1 MLNSGAPAT
10 LPNRVR
16 GWRLA
21 AGLLVVALMAWLLL
35 GGVLAAA
42 RHAWG
47 WPIGAAL
54 VPAVLAAALTLAV
67 GAAYV
72 ASGAADPGRARLAA
86 CIVIY
91 AFALRLAYAGAVDL
105 LPEETYYWSYARH
118 LDYGYLDHP
127 PLVAWLIRA
136 GVALAGNDEFGV
148 RLGAIVCAAVGST
161 FTYRLTRNLFDAKSA
176 AAALILAQSLPFFFL
191 AGFLMTPD
199 APLAAA
205 WAATLFYLE
214 RALVARDA
222 RAWWGV
228 GVALGLGMISKYS
241 IGLLVPVI
249 AIFLVVDRPSR
260 LWWRRPQPYLA
271 ALLAVLVF
279 APVLVWN
286 AEHQWA
292 SFAFQTSRRLAEAPR
307 FSLHKLIGSALVL
320 ITPIGVMAVA
330 AALGSGGRTVGSAA
344 DPRRWLFLRIAVLF
358 PLAVFTLFS
367 LRHEV
372 KLDWTGAPWVAALP
386 VMAVAMAHGG
396 RGLVGALRGT
406 WVATV
411 MIVLIALGTGL
422 YYLAL
427 GLPGVGYGKHIELA
441 PVAWREFS
449 RQVDAVAVR
458 VRADTGSDP
467 LIVGMDRYAIA
478 SELAFY
484 AEARTGTT
492 LSPSSVH
499 LFGGVGLMYERWSP
513 AEAADGR
520 TLLLV
525 AWDPHDIDGTS
536 IAAHCERLGPVME
549 GRLTRGGHTVRDYY
563 YRVAYNYRAAR
574 LFSP

>member
-1 MLNSGAPAT
+1 MLSSGTPAT

-47 WPIGAAL
+47 WPVGAAL
-54 VPAVLAAALTLAV
+54 VPAVLAAALTLAA
-67 GAAYV
+67 GGAYV

-148 RLGAIVCAAVGST
+148 RLGAIVCAAVGSM

-176 AAALILAQSLPFFFL
+176 AAAVILAQSLPFFFL

-205 WAATLFYLE
+205 WAATMFYLE

-241 IGLLVPVI
+241 IALLVPVI
-249 AIFLVVDRPSR
+249 AIFMVLDRPSR
-260 LWWRRPQPYLA
+260 LWWRRPEPYLA
-271 ALLAVLVF
+271 AILAVLVF

-320 ITPIGVMAVA
+320 ITPIGVTAIA
-330 AALGSGGRTVGSAA
+330 AALGSGGRTVGSAG

-396 RGLVGALRGT
+396 RGLVGVLRGT
-406 WVATV
+406 WAPTAVV
-411 MIVLIALGTGL
+411 VLIAFGTGL

-449 RQVDAVAVR
+449 RQVDEVAVR
-458 VRADTGSDP
+458 VRADTGRDP

-484 AEARTGTT
+484 AEARTRTT
-492 LSPSSVH
+492 LSPSSAH

-525 AWDPHDIDGTS
+525 AWDPHDIDGPS
-536 IAAHCERLGPVME
+536 ITAHCKRLGPIME
-549 GRLTRGGHTVRDYY
+549 GRLTRGDHAVRDYY
-563 YRVAYNYRAAR
+563 YRVAYNYRTAR
-574 LFSP
+574 LSSP